1 MVNLRLSSPLARL
14 LYRPVVW
21 DDEEESEWPAITLTE
36 GLDVYEDG
44 DTVIVKAA
52 VPGVAEDK
60 VEVTFENG
68 VLSIRARSEE
78 SEEEKQKK
86 KVVYRMD
93 RVASFNYTT
102 TLPRPVDEKN
112 IEAVVENGVV
122 VVKAKIAE
130 AAKPKR
136 IAVKKVGK

>member
-1 MVNLRLSSPLARL
+1 MVNLRLSSPMARL
-14 LYRPVVW
+14 FYRPIMW
-21 DDEEESEWPAITLTE
+21 DDEDEQMPELTLTE
-36 GLDVYEDG
+36 GLDVYEDNENI
-44 DTVIVKAA
+44 VVKAA
-52 VPGVAEDK
+52 VPGIPEDR

-68 VLSIRARSEE
+68 VLSIKARSEE
-78 SEEEKQKK
+78 SEEEREKR

-93 RVASFNYTT
+93 RVSSFQYTT

-136 IAVKKVGK
+136 IAVKKSGK

>member
-1 MVNLRLSSPLARL
+1 MVNLKLSSPMARL
-14 LYRPVVW
+14 FYRPVMW
-21 DDEEESEWPAITLTE
+21 DDEEEMDWPQITLTE
-36 GLDVYEDG
+36 GLDVFEDG

-52 VPGVAEDK
+52 VPGVSEDK

-78 SEEEKQKK
+78 TEEEKQKK

-93 RVASFNYTT
+93 RVSSFNYTT
-102 TLPRPVDEKN
+102 TLPRPVDEKS

-122 VVKAKIAE
+122 IVKARIAE

-136 IAVKKVGK
+136 IAVKKAGK